1 MPKTTLVEKIKQLGF
16 TDYEARCYL
25 ALLERGSM
33 TVSEVA
39 KLAEIPRSNA
49 YEAMERLLAKGMCVS
64 IPGKTRCYSAS
75 NPEIL
80 REKSLSQLKAAKEAE
95 IESFEKRQKELM
107 DLKMAEILE
116 LDKRRKE
123 ILEIKMA
130 EIKEQEIAARAKT
143 DDIVSELT
151 SFFKGG
157 RDNLSSLDYIKIYR
171 TNYQI
176 HNRYLELIAK
186 TNREMLAF
194 IKPPFAYTSQKQWD
208 EQSRLQVEA
217 TERGVRKRVIYEMPP
232 LDKVEEYF
240 APLVIWKPDEIAPDI
255 VRVIDELPMK
265 LMVFDDRYCFF
276 TLEDPVQGKKSL
288 TMVSLEHEAVA
299 RSFRFLFESYWE
311 KSGDYFEL
319 KDNKYVFNHDAYI
332 NDKKKSE
339 AEGK

>member
-1 MPKTTLVEKIKQLGF
+1 VPNTTLVEKIKQLGL
-16 TDYEARCYL
+16 TEYEARCYL
-25 ALLERGSM
+25 ALLERESM

-64 IPGKTRCYSAS
+64 IPGVTRSYSAS
-75 NPEIL
+75 DPEIL
-80 REKSLSQLKAAKEAE
+80 REKTLAQFRAAKEAE

-130 EIKEQEIAARAKT
+130 EIKEQEITAKASA
-143 DDIVSELT
+143 DNIVNELST
-151 SFFKGG
+151 FFKGG
-157 RDNLSSLDYIKIYR
+157 RENSGSLEYIKIYR

-176 HNRYLELIAK
+176 HNRYLELISK
-186 TNREMLAF
+186 TKREMLAF
-194 IKPPFAYTSQKQWD
+194 IKPPFAYATQKQWN
-208 EQSRLQVEA
+208 EQNKLQIEA

-232 LDKVEEYF
+232 LEKVDEYF
-240 APLVIWKPDEIAPDI
+240 APLVIWKSEEVNPDL

-332 NDKKKSE
+332 KDKKKSK
-339 AEGK
+339 AEDK